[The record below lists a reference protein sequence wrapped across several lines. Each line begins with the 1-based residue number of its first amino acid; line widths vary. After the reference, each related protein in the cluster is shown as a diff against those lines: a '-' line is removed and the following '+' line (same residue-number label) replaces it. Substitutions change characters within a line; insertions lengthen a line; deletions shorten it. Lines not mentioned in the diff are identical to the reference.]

1 MLLTT
6 GRWPERAGLGILWQ
20 AMPLEESQ
28 AAMEAGA
35 TTEACAEGRAITV
48 ASLPTHWCWQL
59 ANRERLQR
67 GWTFECLMLWAIEK
81 NQPGKP
87 FEWQR
92 LEEDSDSI
100 ISSELMVTSF
110 AEHLRLPVSP

>member
-6 GRWPERAGLGILWQ
+6 GRWPEGASLGILWQ

-48 ASLPTHWCWQL
+48 ASLPRHWCWQL

-67 GWTFECLMLWAIEK
+67 GWTFECLMLRATEK
-81 NQPGKP
+81 DQPGKA

-92 LEEDSDSI
+92 LEEDSGSI

-110 AEHLRLPVSP
+110 TEHLRLPVSP